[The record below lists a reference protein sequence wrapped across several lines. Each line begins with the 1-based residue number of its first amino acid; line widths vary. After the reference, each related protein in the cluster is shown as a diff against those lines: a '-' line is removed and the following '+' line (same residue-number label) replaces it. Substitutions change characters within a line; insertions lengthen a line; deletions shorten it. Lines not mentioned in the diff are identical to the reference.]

1 MKFKTQIESSS
12 IDILNLGHEI
22 GRLKG
27 LQAGS
32 NYDLENVAFTVDW
45 EVELETREW
54 GVKSIDWV
62 VTDIQGS
69 FDVVLYNENGD
80 EIGEERMTFN
90 FNDFKDEVSLE
101 LSVDDH
107 QQIAINE
114 IEIDYQSKSVRVS

>member
-12 IDILNLGHEI
+12 IDILNLDHEI

-107 QQIAINE
+107 QQIAI
-114 IEIDYQSKSVRVS
+114 QSKSVRVS